1 MARPKSYTDEDI
13 INIAI
18 QVSATGRKPTGWLIK
33 EALGRGKIASIQ
45 ADLERLIKDGKIS
58 DMPDQP
64 KENTNPDFIPKTS
77 TFELPAELQ
86 ELLSLKEQELGK
98 MLRNMTL
105 RLNDKAHIHYE
116 TLMEV
121 RIRELDIKSNVM
133 EEAKLVAEQG
143 CLDME
148 ERLRKQV
155 VRNETLEEKIESLEA
170 RLTSSKNEKSDLI
183 QTISQITES
192 FKKTTEKADQQQVLL
207 DELRQSIS
215 EMDKAHTATKVKL
228 EYSTDDT
235 KKLQSQLSGLSE
247 QHEKAKTELTEVS
260 TLLSSTQELLNQ
272 SGNQITMLREENN
285 ELTARH
291 RLLEKGLKDSEI
303 SIALLHEQ
311 RQQLE
316 AHIVALEGRGAP
328 TKNGSSE
335 LG

>member
-58 DMPDQP
+58 DIPDQP

-133 EEAKLVAEQG
+133 EEAKEVAEQG
-143 CLDME
+143 RLDME

-155 VRNETLEEKIESLEA
+155 ERNETLEENIESLEA

-192 FKKTTEKADQQQVLL
+192 FKKTTEKAEQQQVWLY
-207 DELRQSIS
+207 ELRQSIS

-228 EYSTDDT
+228 EYSTDET

-272 SGNQITMLREENN
+272 SNDQINVLREENLQ
-285 ELTARH
+285 LTANY
-291 RLLEKGLKDSEI
+291 RLLEKKIENTESE
-303 SIALLHEQ
+303 SMLLHEQ
-311 RQQLE
+311 KQQVK
-316 AHIVALEGRGAP
+316 AHIAEGLEGTTAP
-328 TKNGSSE
+328 VASDSPG
-335 LG
+335 